1 MPGSLLVA
9 ARQKTLVNA
18 QSPRRSLQT
27 SRNLGLIHTS
37 QYKSKPSE
45 ELQRIFLTSSGGQ
58 STSYLS
64 ISSANSSHLRL
75 APASTEARS
84 FFTRSLLLRHFY
96 SLKYSLS
103 KSMD

>member
-75 APASTEARS
+75 APASTEARDRKS
-84 FFTRSLLLRHFY
+84 TRLNSSHLGISYAVFCL
-96 SLKYSLS
+96 
-103 KSMD
+103 